1 MNRGRRIT
9 GGGSRAADHGRQ
21 GMKRGQLA
29 SERGRRA
36 SERGRPAVVGSLLIS
51 GQKTVIN
58 QAFTKNRA
66 APPTRCWTRARAMF
80 FTNNHVKNNMSVSRE
95 TLPIF
100 CAVVG
105 GLLTA

>member
-9 GGGSRAADHGRQ
+9 GGGSRAAGV
-21 GMKRGQLA
+21 GT
-29 SERGRRA
+29 RA
-36 SERGRPAVVGSLLIS
+36 AGVVGSLLIS

-58 QAFTKNRA
+58 QAFTKKSAARPRA
-66 APPTRCWTRARAMF
+66 LAAQARAMF
-80 FTNNHVKNNMSVSRE
+80 FSNNIVKNDMDVSRE